1 MAEQLCELR
10 KRGGT
15 DISINDFIT
24 EEWTYISGSSAC
36 HYQYW
41 DRAKLIAAGYTK
53 MRMTKTGS
61 KAPTMRY
68 YIGSASTTM
77 TSDTWYDIPASDFAL
92 WTGTTSGSST
102 STKYKFE
109 FS

>member
-1 MAEQLCELR
+1 MFSSQF
-10 KRGGT
+10 GT
-15 DISINDFIT
+15 SINDFIT

-41 DRAKLIAAGYTK
+41 NRDKLIDAGYTK
-53 MRMTKTGS
+53 MRMTATGT

-68 YIGSASTTM
+68 YIGTSLTTM
-77 TSDTWYDIPASDFAL
+77 TSGTWYDIPASDFAL
-92 WTGTTSGSST
+92 WTGTTAGSGSP
-102 STKYKFE
+102 TKYKFE